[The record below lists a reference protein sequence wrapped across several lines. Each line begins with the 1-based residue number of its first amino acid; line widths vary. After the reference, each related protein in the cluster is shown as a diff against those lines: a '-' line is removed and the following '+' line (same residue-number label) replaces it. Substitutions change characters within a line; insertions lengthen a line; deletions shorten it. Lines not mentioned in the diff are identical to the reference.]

1 MKYLKI
7 LNLVIALMVP
17 CVAATSAFAQLG
29 IAIPVVDEE
38 AGGIQGFEGPIE
50 WVDSETQTITVMGAE
65 VVIPDELVID
75 GTVGITGA
83 TLGDLEDSAAPSRVR
98 SLFSGSV
105 PGSMFSEYSGGT
117 FKGLC
122 VDVNGTLVCTE
133 LVIELAENVAIG
145 PITDVDA
152 EAGTFKM
159 SGVPCKMNV
168 DERFPAELLGLG
180 LEPITWDDI
189 IATEGAEGT
198 GVGYYVDGTLHVC
211 SLETEILPAGEGG
224 IDTIR
229 ITRVRGRNRR
239 RGAELRVRA
248 VTSFEEGKTVD
259 LQDEFG
265 LVLDT
270 QGVELD
276 PLTGEAEVR
285 FRLRG
290 LGRLPASVTVVS
302 SGGGTHTAPVE

>member
-1 MKYLKI
+1 MKI
-7 LNLVIALMVP
+7 LNLLAIALMVP
-17 CVAATSAFAQLG
+17 CVMATPAFAQLG

-50 WVDSETQTITVMGAE
+50 WVDPAAQSITVMGAE
-65 VVIPDELVID
+65 VVIPDALVID

-83 TLGDLEDSAAPSRVR
+83 TLADLEDEAAPSKVR
-98 SLFSGSV
+98 SLFSGSTAN
-105 PGSMFSEYSGGT
+105 PFSEYSGGT

-145 PITDVDA
+145 PITEIDV

-159 SGVPCKMNV
+159 SGVNCKMNA

-229 ITRVRGRNRR
+229 ITRVRGRDRR
-239 RGAELRVRA
+239 RGAELRVQA
-248 VTSFEEGKTVD
+248 VTTFEEGKTVD

-265 LVLDT
+265 SVLDT
-270 QGVELD
+270 QSVELD
-276 PLTGEAEVR
+276 PITGEGEVR
-285 FRLRG
+285 FRLRT
-290 LGRLPASVTVVS
+290 LTRLPASVTVVS